1 MQLKRIYESQ
11 VCEDK
16 AAKMRRKGC
25 LDLKRDTEEKII
37 LSFRNLATHER
48 VWSRLSRE
56 KSLYLAAAA
65 TGRSVSVRFFFVSA
79 VAISPAVLLAR
90 SVSPPPTYQ
99 ITSSPTQFRTCV
111 DAYLPPR

>member
-11 VCEDK
+11 ISEDK
-16 AAKMRRKGC
+16 AAKLRRKGC
-25 LDLKRDTEEKII
+25 LDLKREGEEKII

-65 TGRSVSVRFFFVSA
+65 TGRSVSVSFFVALFAAFSTM
-79 VAISPAVLLAR
+79 LLAR
-90 SVSPPPTYQ
+90 PPAFPLANKLNFPPTRQ
-99 ITSSPTQFRTCV
+99 PAR
-111 DAYLPPR
+111 LPANPLC